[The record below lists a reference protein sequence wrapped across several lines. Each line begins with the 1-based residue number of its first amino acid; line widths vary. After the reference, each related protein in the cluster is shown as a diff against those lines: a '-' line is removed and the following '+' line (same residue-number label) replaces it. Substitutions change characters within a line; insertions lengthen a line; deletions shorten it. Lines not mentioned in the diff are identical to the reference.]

1 MTLLR
6 QGDRSEDVR
15 SLQAVLT
22 SKGYPVPTT
31 GYFGDITLNAVKSFQ
46 SASGLNADGIVGPAT
61 KNALEATTAPSSHSS
76 YGALASM
83 LGLTERLIKTIA
95 AVESKGNGFQSDGR
109 PKILFERH
117 VFYRLLKAKGF
128 DVDALMSAQPDIVN
142 TATGGYQGGSAEYTR
157 LQRASVIDDDD
168 ASMAC
173 SWGAFQI
180 MGEHWSTLGYPSVA
194 DFVEAQTSEEGQLD
208 CFGRFIKNSPS
219 IVAALQQQDWAKV
232 ARLYN
237 GPAYATNSYDTK
249 LETTYNSMA

>member
-1 MTLLR
+1 MGLLR

-15 SLQAVLT
+15 VLQAALT

-46 SASGLNADGIVGPAT
+46 SASGLKADGLVGPDT
-61 KNALEATTAPSSHSS
+61 KNALESTTEASSDSPYS
-76 YGALASM
+76 ALAGI
-83 LGLTERLIKTIA
+83 LGITERLIKTIA
-95 AVESKGNGFQSDGR
+95 KVESNGNGFLSDGR

-117 VFYRLLKAKGF
+117 VFYRLLKAKGI
-128 DVDALMSAQPDIVN
+128 DADSLVLSQPDIVN
-142 TATGGYQGGSAEYTR
+142 TATGGYQGGSSEYDR
-157 LQRASVIDDDD
+157 LQRASVIDDDT

-180 MGEHWSTLGYPSVA
+180 MGEHWASLGYPSVV
-194 DFVEAQTSEEGQLD
+194 DFVEAQNSVEGQLH
-208 CFGRFIKNSPS
+208 CFGMFIKNSPS

-237 GPAYATNSYDTK
+237 GPAYAKNSYDTK
-249 LETTYNSMA
+249 LESTYNSMA